1 MKIKVCITNKDK
13 IETELKA
20 VNGRAESF
28 TFTDYSEVQHIAL
41 FAEYKFQRT
50 NVPKHMRKGAT
61 VSADSGGYKLPRSY
75 KYKRKVTHIT
85 LYRGKDDWFIV
96 GISAAFLYPNE
107 SMNSTLYMT
116 QRQKSRAVSEFKK
129 TLYSIHV

>member
-1 MKIKVCITNKDK
+1 MKIKVSITNKDK
-13 IETELKA
+13 IEAALKA

-28 TFTDYSEVQHIAL
+28 TFTDYFDVESIVAH
-41 FAEYKFQRT
+41 AEYKLQLT
-50 NVPKHMRKGAT
+50 NIPKHMRKGAT
-61 VSADSGGYKLPRSY
+61 ISADSGGYKLPRSY

-85 LYRGKDDWFIV
+85 LYRGERSWFIV
-96 GISAAFLYPNE
+96 EISAAFLYPNE

-129 TLYSIHV
+129 TLYSI